1 MHLCLLLFPASF
13 FVYRPRSSTPL
24 RSFVQFS
31 SFIIP
36 FSFPFLP
43 YSVRSGLPLHI
54 LLFIFPSLFRPFIPP
69 VVPNFVR
76 ASLSPSVPS
85 PVRSLLQ
92 PIHSVQPSR
101 SLSVSHLRLLSLHPF
116 VYSSIK
122 YRERETVRDIR
133 ESERYRQKER
143 EGSERD
149 IQTVT
154 ERGRKKE
161 REERR
166 ELYVHIN
173 IERLRL

>member
-1 MHLCLLLFPASF
+1 M
-13 FVYRPRSSTPL
+13 
-24 RSFVQFS
+24 
-31 SFIIP
+31 
-36 FSFPFLP
+36 
-43 YSVRSGLPLHI
+43 
-54 LLFIFPSLFRPFIPP
+54 
-69 VVPNFVR
+69 
-76 ASLSPSVPS
+76 
-85 PVRSLLQ
+85 
-92 PIHSVQPSR
+92 
-101 SLSVSHLRLLSLHPF
+101 
-116 VYSSIK
+116 
-122 YRERETVRDIR
+122 RDIR